1 MKPRVFVAIK
11 PSHRFE
17 NVNDEFFAQVKDRVQ
32 LALLETD
39 TPSDESVSTEL
50 SKADVLI
57 TGWGTP
63 TITAKMIQAA
73 PNLKLVIH
81 AQGGV
86 KGLPYEAILQNGIS
100 LVNSAHAYAHTMV
113 EATMGM
119 MLSLGYHSAYSHNRL
134 VYHQDGSFDR
144 QRILGIGL
152 DGKNVGIVGIGPI
165 GSQMA
170 VALQA
175 FHTKVFAFD
184 PYSDGQEGVTMVSTL
199 DELFDSCK
207 IVTIHCG
214 WTKETEGMIRESHLL
229 KLTPD
234 GILVC
239 NVRMPIVDEGSL
251 YKLVKEQKIHAALN
265 LIPLRKELWLDTS
278 LADLPNLLL
287 THGSAN
293 VSDTW
298 YSQVSRNV
306 TEQLINF
313 LEGRLVYPKLT
324 LERIRIAT

>member
-1 MKPRVFVAIK
+1 MKPRVFIAIK
-11 PSHRFE
+11 PGQLFE

-32 LALLETD
+32 LAFLKTE
-39 TPSDESVSTEL
+39 TPSDEEVASEL

-63 TITAKMIQAA
+63 NITAEMIEAA

-86 KGLPYEAILQNGIS
+86 KHLPYEAILQRGIP
-100 LVNSAHAYAHTMV
+100 LVNSAHAYARTMV

-119 MLSLGYHSAYSHNRL
+119 MLSLGYHSAYSHHRL
-134 VYHQDGSFDR
+134 AHHQDAGFDR
-144 QRILGIGL
+144 RRILGLGL

-170 VALQA
+170 MMLQA
-175 FHTKVFAFD
+175 FHTNVFAFD
-184 PYSDGQEGVTMVSTL
+184 AYSDGQEGVTMVSTL
-199 DELFDSCK
+199 DELFDICK

-214 WTKETEGMIRESHLL
+214 WTKETEGMITESHLL

-234 GILVC
+234 GMLVC
-239 NVRMPIVDEGSL
+239 NARMPIVDEEAL
-251 YKLVKEQKIHAALN
+251 YRLVKKQKIHAALN
-265 LIPLRKELWLDTS
+265 LIPLRKELWLDAP

-298 YSQVSRNV
+298 YSQVSSNV
-306 TEQLINF
+306 AEQLINF